1 MKQFYELIEKDG
13 YRKAVYSS
21 GDLLYMLNRGWNKLN
36 TPSAEHTGTSAE
48 QTDTPA
54 EQPVVQ
60 PKRGPGRPK
69 RKS

>member
-36 TPSAEHTGTSAE
+36 TPSAE

-54 EQPVVQ
+54 EQTVVQ

-69 RKS
+69 RKP